1 MSLINC
7 LVSGTSFIHNYITQ
21 AFRSWQT
28 LTGSLSH
35 ILAESQQEFYLTSSD
50 TVPLFI
56 RKKIYIY
63 ITPSFGLDQV
73 KT

>member
-28 LTGSLSH
+28 LTGSLSQ
-35 ILAESQQEFYLTSSD
+35 ILAESQQEFYIAPFYQKKNKIKYNPFIWLGSSQNM
-50 TVPLFI
+50 
-56 RKKIYIY
+56 K
-63 ITPSFGLDQV
+63 QM
-73 KT
+73 